1 MQNNKPRSGVISI
14 VDDDEIIRAALS
26 SFVRSFGLTAYA
38 FSSAEEFLQ
47 SPHVA
52 ETSCLI
58 SDIQM
63 PRLDGIELQRLL
75 GARRQRIPI
84 IFLTGFPDEN
94 IEAQAMTAG
103 ALCYLSKPFNEAQL
117 LKYIDQ
123 ALDIGATARP
133 RS

>member
-1 MQNNKPRSGVISI
+1 MQSGKTNSGVISI
-14 VDDDEIIRAALS
+14 VDDDEIIRATLS

-63 PRLDGIELQRLL
+63 PNLDGIELQSILA
-75 GARRQRIPI
+75 ARGQRIPI
-84 IFLTGFPDEN
+84 IFLTGFPDETV
-94 IEAQAMTAG
+94 EVQAMTAG
-103 ALCYLSKPFNEAQL
+103 ALCYLSKPFNEEQL

-123 ALDIGATARP
+123 ALAIGGAVRP
-133 RS
+133 GS

>member
-1 MQNNKPRSGVISI
+1 MQSIKTKSGVISI

-26 SFVRSFGLTAYA
+26 SFARSFGLTAYA

-47 SPHVA
+47 SPHLA

-58 SDIQM
+58 SDVQM
-63 PRLDGIELQRLL
+63 PDLNGIELQRIL
-75 GARRQRIPI
+75 GARGQRIPI

-94 IEAQAMTAG
+94 VEVQAMTAG
-103 ALCYLSKPFNEAQL
+103 ALCYLTKPFDEEQL
-117 LKYIDQ
+117 LKYVDQ
-123 ALDIGATARP
+123 ALAIGGTARP

>member
-1 MQNNKPRSGVISI
+1 MQSRKTNSGVISI
-14 VDDDEIIRAALS
+14 VDDDEIARAVLS

-63 PRLDGIELQRLL
+63 PNLDGIELQSILA
-75 GARRQRIPI
+75 ARGQRIPI
-84 IFLTGFPDEN
+84 IFLTGFPDETV
-94 IEAQAMTAG
+94 EVQAMTAG
-103 ALCYLSKPFNEAQL
+103 ALCYLSKPFNEEQL

-123 ALDIGATARP
+123 AFAIAGAVRP

>member
-1 MQNNKPRSGVISI
+1 MQNSKTNSGVISI

-63 PRLDGIELQRLL
+63 PNLDGIELQSILA
-75 GARRQRIPI
+75 ARGQRIPI
-84 IFLTGFPDEN
+84 IFLTGFPDETV
-94 IEAQAMTAG
+94 EVQAMTAG
-103 ALCYLSKPFNEAQL
+103 ALCYLSKPFNEEHL

-123 ALDIGATARP
+123 ALAIGGTVRP